1 MTIEECYERVQAR
14 KRRIRSIT
22 VEKAQ
27 QLNSAYDIAL
37 GLSDDITELDEC
49 ESKLSE
55 MILNM
60 Q

>member
-14 KRRIRSIT
+14 KQRIRSIT
-22 VEKAQ
+22 VEQAKE
-27 QLNSAYDIAL
+27 LNSAHDIAL

-49 ESKLSE
+49 ETALSE